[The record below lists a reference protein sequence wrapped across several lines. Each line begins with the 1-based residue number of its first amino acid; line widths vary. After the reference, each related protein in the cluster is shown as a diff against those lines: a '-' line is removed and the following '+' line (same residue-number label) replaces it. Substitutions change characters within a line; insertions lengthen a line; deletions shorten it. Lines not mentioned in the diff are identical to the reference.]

1 IGEYEIEVS
10 VAAAAQPAY
19 APAARDASG
28 FDSDPYA
35 GASGSVDP
43 LDFFGE
49 PSPKPQ
55 NRVAPPATEPDH
67 TPPAADF
74 FAAPAVRPEARPGA
88 AAGAGPGDVPG
99 SEPRDTPPLIPENW
113 DQTGFS
119 APDSAAPPPPDE
131 SFFGPGA
138 AAGAFADEPAP
149 GAPDFGSTLPGAVSP
164 ERPLP
169 GAPSPE

>member
-10 VAAAAQPAY
+10 VAAAAQSAY

-49 PSPKPQ
+49 PAPKPQ

-67 TPPAADF
+67 TPPGADF
-74 FAAPAVRPEARPGA
+74 FAAPEVRPEAPPSAGAGVGPGA
-88 AAGAGPGDVPG
+88 ASG
-99 SEPRDTPPLIPENW
+99 SAPQDASPLIPENW
-113 DQTGFS
+113 D
-119 APDSAAPPPPDE
+119 
-131 SFFGPGA
+131 
-138 AAGAFADEPAP
+138 
-149 GAPDFGSTLPGAVSP
+149 
-164 ERPLP
+164 
-169 GAPSPE
+169 